1 MKDIRETQG
10 RSKSQIKKNYEIS
23 GIIWSS
29 GLIFVIVYSIIN
41 ILT

>member
-10 RSKSQIKKNYEIS
+10 RSRKQVEQNYKVT
-23 GIIWSS
+23 GIIWTAS
-29 GLIFVIVYSIIN
+29 LILIITYSIIN